1 MVSDFTD
8 EVDGYLG
15 QTGNWSPKVIGD
27 FKQRF
32 AFVAASLVFALVLT
46 SP

>member
-15 QTGNWSPKVIGD
+15 QTGDEVTTIGGP
-27 FKQRF
+27 RLSEILNS
-32 AFVAASLVFALVLT
+32 VSLL
-46 SP
+46 